1 SALVVEHLCL
11 FSHDLTKKLKRWRDG
26 RLKHHTFNNRIM
38 VYDDRG
44 NVIGDKYWLSGRD
57 LANGEEMILD
67 RGNAVVQVLESVGE
81 YDQDLSEVVGKRVK
95 DREKR
100 AQVNS
105 SANRQTPLARP
116 TPQTD
121 GEQTTQRLKHRS
133 LSEILGLPTS
143 HYRRAVA
150 QSSPPNQQQRKQA
163 SGENDDSPSKRRK
176 HDYASSKT
184 SRYAE
189 SLFGTPLNLS

>member
-1 SALVVEHLCL
+1 MSSMVSAKVDPKELPNSALVVEHLCL

-57 LANGEEMILD
+57 FANGEEMILD

-116 TPQTD
+116 APQTD
-121 GEQTTQRLKHRS
+121 GEQTIKTWSGIAMWGGIR
-133 LSEILGLPTS
+133 G
-143 HYRRAVA
+143 
-150 QSSPPNQQQRKQA
+150 SSA
-163 SGENDDSPSKRRK
+163 
-176 HDYASSKT
+176 
-184 SRYAE
+184 
-189 SLFGTPLNLS
+189 